1 MARRRLSVP
10 TMLSF
15 GIGEAAGSF
24 LNMAWGVTL
33 LFYYQQVV
41 GVDAAWVG
49 IAIAIAMIVDA
60 ITDPLIGV
68 WSDRIHTRWG
78 RRHPMLLISTL
89 PLSISFWFLF
99 TPPEG
104 MTNAEGFLWLTT
116 FAVLVRSS
124 YTFYNIP
131 HLSLGAEMV
140 EDYEDRSKLFAYQA
154 FISAMAVAAAYG
166 LITKYYFPTTPE
178 FDPGFLNPESYSR
191 MAFAFPCVM
200 ITAIVLCV
208 IGTKNEIPYLRETQI
223 RERFSMF
230 TVFREM
236 KAVLSNRSFVAVFL
250 GLLFGA
256 VIAGVESA
264 FMPFL
269 GIHFWGFTTEDLSY
283 LMYVGL
289 FVFPVAF
296 YLTPTLTRLIDK
308 RMSVIIPLACW
319 ILAVNIPIS
328 LRLLDVPWYPA
339 NGSPWVLVIF
349 IGYSCVGALAA
360 PIIGASTNSMLA
372 DIADEHEL
380 DSGIRREGVIYA
392 FRAFAGKAT
401 NAKGIAVG
409 GVLLGAI
416 EFPTQ
421 AVRGTIPADMVWN
434 LGFIAGPATSI
445 FSLAALGFYLLY
457 RIDRK
462 RHEAILEALTQRR
475 SA

>member
-1 MARRRLSVP
+1 
-10 TMLSF
+10 MLSF

-41 GVDAAWVG
+41 GVDAVWVG
-49 IAIAIAMIVDA
+49 IAIAIAMIIDA

-236 KAVLSNRSFVAVFL
+236 KAVLSNRSFVA
-250 GLLFGA
+250 
-256 VIAGVESA
+256 
-264 FMPFL
+264 
-269 GIHFWGFTTEDLSY
+269 SY
-283 LMYVGL
+283 LVRSSQG
-289 FVFPVAF
+289 
-296 YLTPTLTRLIDK
+296 
-308 RMSVIIPLACW
+308 SNQPLCR
-319 ILAVNIPIS
+319 S
-328 LRLLDVPWYPA
+328 
-339 NGSPWVLVIF
+339 WVYTF
-349 IGYSCVGALAA
+349 
-360 PIIGASTNSMLA
+360 
-372 DIADEHEL
+372 
-380 DSGIRREGVIYA
+380 
-392 FRAFAGKAT
+392 
-401 NAKGIAVG
+401 
-409 GVLLGAI
+409 GVL
-416 EFPTQ
+416 P
-421 AVRGTIPADMVWN
+421 RR
-434 LGFIAGPATSI
+434 I
-445 FSLAALGFYLLY
+445 F
-457 RIDRK
+457 R
-462 RHEAILEALTQRR
+462 T
-475 SA
+475 